1 MLRTQLL
8 ADPHNLFLHHVV
20 LDSCRRNAPKTALV
34 DASSGRRMTYA
45 EYGDTV
51 ETLARGL
58 IAAGVKSG
66 EVVAIFLANS
76 WEFCTAFHAIQLA
89 GAIPTLL
96 NPTYR
101 EREVRYQL
109 ENSGAVLLI
118 TDGGNI
124 EGINLAGLP
133 NLRRVYTTRQPAS
146 GAEPFA
152 NLLAIL
158 LDTVTAAYPEP
169 DQSSEKTLAAL
180 PYSSGTTGLPKGVM
194 LSHYNLVAN
203 VYQLLGPNGTALNS
217 ADNILCCLP
226 LYHIYGLNVIL
237 NPSLILGAKL
247 VLVPRFNVPMLVKLL
262 IDETV
267 TMMPLVPPALNA
279 LCQAAEAG
287 QFPRDH
293 KVLWVKS
300 GAAPLAP
307 DLARRFTALT
317 NIPVCQ
323 GYGMTE
329 ASPVTHVGF
338 LEPALYRP
346 DSIGHPLAATDCRV
360 LAQSE
365 IDPADTPDDVTEAPS
380 GQPGELVMR
389 GPQFMLGYWNEPQ
402 ATAAVLRDGW
412 YWSGDV
418 VTRDREGFYRVVD
431 RRKEMIK
438 YKGFAVAPAE
448 VEAVLLEHP
457 AVKECGVVGRR
468 DDAAGEIPVA
478 FVALRDGFVQS
489 PKFGE
494 ELCAFVADRLTHYKQ
509 PREVHFVDSVPKTAS
524 GKILRRE
531 LRKSIA

>member
-1 MLRTQLL
+1 MQRTELY
-8 ADPHNLFLHHVV
+8 ADPHNLFLHDLV
-20 LDSCRRNAPKTALV
+20 LNSCRRNASKTALV
-34 DASSGRRMTYA
+34 DACSGRRMTYA
-45 EYGDTV
+45 EYGDAV
-51 ETLARGL
+51 ESVARSL
-58 IAAGVKSG
+58 IAAGIRPG
-66 EVVAIFLANS
+66 DVVAVFLPNS
-76 WEFCTAFHAIQLA
+76 WEFCVAFHAIQLA

-118 TDGGNI
+118 TDGANI
-124 EGINLAGLP
+124 DGINLSGLP
-133 NLRRVYTTRQPAS
+133 KLRRIYTTRQPAT

-152 NLLAIL
+152 NLLNP
-158 LDTVTAAYPEP
+158 VTASCPTP
-169 DQSSEKTLAAL
+169 DQSSQQTLAAL

-194 LSHYNLVAN
+194 LSHYNLIAN
-203 VYQLLGPNGTALNS
+203 VYQILGPNATTLNA
-217 ADNILCCLP
+217 ADNILCSLP

-237 NPSLILGAKL
+237 NPSLLLGATL
-247 VLVPRFNVPMLVKLL
+247 ILVPRFNVPAITKL
-262 IDETV
+262 IVDESV
-267 TMMPLVPPALNA
+267 TMMPLVPPAINA

-293 KVLWVKS
+293 KVHWVKS

-317 NIPVCQ
+317 NILVCQ

-329 ASPVTHVGF
+329 ASPVTHLGF
-338 LEPALYRP
+338 LDPSLYRP
-346 DSIGHPLAATDCRV
+346 DSIGHPVAQTDCRV
-360 LAQSE
+360 LSQPE
-365 IDPADTPDDVTEAPS
+365 IDPADTPDDLTEAPS

-412 YWSGDV
+412 YWSGDI

-468 DDAAGEIPVA
+468 DDAAGEVPVA
-478 FVALRDGFVQS
+478 FVALRDGFLDS
-489 PKFGE
+489 HKLGD
-494 ELCAFVADRLTHYKQ
+494 ELCVFVADRLTHYKQ
-509 PREVHFVDSVPKTAS
+509 PREVHFVESVPKTAS

-531 LRKSIA
+531 LRKSIS

>member
-1 MLRTQLL
+1 MQRTQLF
-8 ADPHNLFLHHVV
+8 ADPHNLFLHDVV

-34 DASSGRRMTYA
+34 DTSCGRRLSYA

-51 ETLARGL
+51 ECLARGL
-58 IAAGVKSG
+58 IASGVKPG

-76 WEFCTAFHAIQLA
+76 WEFCTAFHATQLA

-109 ENSGAVLLI
+109 ENSGAVCLI
-118 TDGGNI
+118 TDAANI

-133 NLRRVYTTRQPAS
+133 ELRRLYTTRQHAA
-146 GAEPFA
+146 GAEPFS
-152 NLLAIL
+152 NLLSP
-158 LDTVTAAYPEP
+158 VTADYPKAE
-169 DQSSEKTLAAL
+169 DSSQQSLAAL

-203 VYQLLGPNGTALNS
+203 VYQFLGPNATPLTPR
-217 ADNILCCLP
+217 DHILCCLP
-226 LYHIYGLNVIL
+226 LYHIYGLNVVL
-237 NPSLILGAKL
+237 NPSLILGATL
-247 VLVPRFNVPMLVKLL
+247 ILVPRFNVQIATRLL
-262 IDETV
+262 LEEEI
-267 TMMPLVPPALNA
+267 TMMPLVPPAMNA
-279 LCQAAEAG
+279 FCQAAEAG
-287 QFPRDH
+287 QFPHDH
-293 KVLWVKS
+293 HVQWVKS

-307 DLARRFTALT
+307 DLARRFTSLT
-317 NIPVCQ
+317 NILVNQ

-338 LEPALYRP
+338 LEPAFYRP

-360 LAQSE
+360 LSQSE
-365 IDPADTPDDVTEAPS
+365 IDPSDTPEDLTEAPS

-389 GPQFMLGYWNEPQ
+389 GPQFMLGYWKEPE

-412 YWSGDV
+412 YWSGDI

-468 DDAAGEIPVA
+468 DDAAGEVPVA
-478 FVALRDGFVQS
+478 FIALREGYVEND
-489 PKFGE
+489 KLGE
-494 ELCAFVADRLTHYKQ
+494 ELCVFVADRLTHYKQ
-509 PREVHFVDSVPKTAS
+509 PREVRFVEAVPKTAS

-531 LRKSIA
+531 LRKSLS

>member
-1 MLRTQLL
+1 MLRTQLY
-8 ADPHNLFLHHVV
+8 ADPHNLFLHNLV
-20 LDSCRRNAPKTALV
+20 LDACRRHAPKTALI
-34 DASSGRRMTYA
+34 DSSCGRRLTYA
-45 EYGDTV
+45 EYGELV
-51 ETLARGL
+51 ETVARAL
-58 IAAGVKSG
+58 IAAHVKPG
-66 EVVAIFLANS
+66 DVIAIFLANS
-76 WEFCTAFHAIQLA
+76 WEFCVTYHAATLV

-109 ENSGAVLLI
+109 ESSGATLLI

-124 EGINLAGLP
+124 EGINLGGLP
-133 NLRRVYTTRQPAS
+133 KLRRVYTTRQHVPATHPFS
-146 GAEPFA
+146 NLLLPVSEFFPSPAEP
-152 NLLAIL
+152 
-158 LDTVTAAYPEP
+158 PE
-169 DQSSEKTLAAL
+169 QTLAAL

-203 VYQLLGPNGTALNS
+203 VYQLLGPHGTELNS
-217 ADNILCCLP
+217 ADTILCCLP
-226 LYHIYGLNVIL
+226 LYHIYGLNVVL
-237 NPSLILGAKL
+237 NPSLILGATL
-247 VLVPRFNVPMLVKLL
+247 VLVPRFHVPTFVKL
-262 IDETV
+262 IADEAV
-267 TMMPLVPPALNA
+267 TMMPLVPPAMNA

-287 QFPRDH
+287 EFPRDH
-293 KVLWVKS
+293 KVRWVKS

-317 NIPVCQ
+317 NILVCQ

-338 LEPALYRP
+338 LEPELYRP
-346 DSIGHPLAATDCRV
+346 DSIGHPLVATDCRV
-360 LAQSE
+360 LSQSD
-365 IDPADTPDDVTEAPS
+365 IDPADTPDDLPEVPT

-412 YWSGDV
+412 YWSGDI
-418 VTRDREGFYRVVD
+418 VTRDAEGFYRVVD

-438 YKGFAVAPAE
+438 YKGFPVAPAE

-457 AVKECGVVGRR
+457 AVKECGVVGRP
-468 DDAAGEIPVA
+468 DAAAGEIPVA
-478 FVALRDGFVQS
+478 FVALRDGFVDS
-489 PKFGE
+489 HRLSE

-509 PREVHFVDSVPKTAS
+509 PREIRFVDAVPKTAS